1 MRGRGR
7 KTAGALAL
15 AAVLAA
21 AGCGGS
27 VDGTDRAGKAELAVD
42 IYGCPDLT
50 GTYAFAP
57 PGEKGVSYEGSML
70 EEFPIEWGNRV
81 PAAQIRAVSIRR
93 TAPGVFEFRF
103 QIQDARVMQHLALI
117 REFEKPRY
125 REWYHLLQDPGRSA
139 YLARN
144 GAGQY
149 ATQVRALGPPT
160 EIVHELR
167 SGTGGVACRDGWLEL
182 PRKYT
187 GHPVRLTLGEDRSVL
202 GEARELSTYDIPI
215 WCGDGCKDLKIPTG
229 TYTGTLRWPRDDA
242 QRPWRA
248 EEVATRYT
256 FERPIDEIEAEQRRL
271 AETQR
276 RDDAKRFL
284 SADAIRARL
293 EAMAPA
299 GTVVDAVAVADG
311 KVRIR
316 YTAPTAEVDGL
327 LDRVEAAGGPGVAR
341 APQEVQRI
349 VTSGRFHVRSVAFVL
364 TDSPLVLRETGE
376 RATAVG
382 GSAGAGPSDG
392 RAPAM
397 AVLSVA
403 EPRPTSAAVPAQSAA
418 SRTPP
423 AGTADPFAIQR
434 RIGPLFPADCR
445 IVDVRY
451 AGDLILLS
459 GQSGQYRCVSEGLRA
474 LDAAGS
480 RPELRSIEGDAR
492 GGHTFRISIKASS
505 LTRR

>member
-1 MRGRGR
+1 M
-7 KTAGALAL
+7 TL
-15 AAVLAA
+15 AAVLGV

-27 VDGTDRAGKAELAVD
+27 VGGTGRAGKAELAVD

-50 GTYAFAP
+50 GTYVFAP
-57 PGEKGVSYEGSML
+57 PGEKGVSYAGSML

-81 PAAQIRAVSIRR
+81 PAEQIRAVSIRR

-103 QIQDARVMQHLALI
+103 QIEDARVMRHLTLI

-125 REWYHLLQDPGRSA
+125 REWYHLLKDPGRSA
-139 YLARN
+139 DIARD
-144 GAGQY
+144 GDRQHAERI
-149 ATQVRALGPPT
+149 RALGPPT

-167 SGTGGVACRDGWLEL
+167 SGTDAVACRDGWLEL

-187 GHPVRLTLGEDRSVL
+187 EHPVRLTLGEDRSVL
-202 GEARELSTYDIPI
+202 GEARELSTYDIPV

-248 EEVATRYT
+248 EEVAARYV

-327 LDRVEAAGGPGVAR
+327 LDRVEAAGGPSVAR

-364 TDSPLVLRETGE
+364 TDSPLVLRETGG
-376 RATAVG
+376 RAAQVAVG
-382 GSAGAGPSDG
+382 VGAVPSDD
-392 RAPAM
+392 PASVM
-397 AVLSVA
+397 AVLSAA
-403 EPRPTSAAVPAQSAA
+403 ESRSTPAPGPAQAQAA
-418 SRTPP
+418 QPPP

-459 GQSGQYRCVSEGLRA
+459 GQSGQHGCVSRGLRA

-480 RPELRSIEGDAR
+480 QPELRSIEGDAR
-492 GGHTFRISIKASS
+492 GGYAFRISIKASS